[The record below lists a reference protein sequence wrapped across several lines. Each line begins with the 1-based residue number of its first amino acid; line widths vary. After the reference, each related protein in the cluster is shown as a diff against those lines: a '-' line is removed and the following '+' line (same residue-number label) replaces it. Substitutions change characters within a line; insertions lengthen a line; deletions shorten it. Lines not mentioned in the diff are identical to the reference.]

1 MLPCMKG
8 MGVSWL
14 PFPAPPLPL
23 YPLPKCKL
31 SGQFQSPFPP
41 LGIFH
46 IKEKMVPKSVFSF
59 MRKNDEDW
67 LYMDVLFSFLSF
79 FWFSSFFLFLLDY
92 SDREEKYHT
101 KWQWQ
106 CSCMGQK
113 EQHKTEGIKNT
124 VEDHR
129 GMDLNNCED
138 VGRIYQCK
146 SFISQEQANHR
157 DIKQISGC
165 QALG

>member
-41 LGIFH
+41 LRIFH

-67 LYMDVLFSFLSF
+67 LYMDVLFSFFLF
-79 FWFSSFFLFLLDY
+79 FFGFLLFSSFCQIIVIGRKNITPNGNG
-92 SDREEKYHT
+92 SVAAIRTER
-101 KWQWQ
+101 
-106 CSCMGQK
+106 

-146 SFISQEQANHR
+146 SFISQNR
-157 DIKQISGC
+157 QIIET
-165 QALG
+165 